1 MKSPALILWGRQD
14 KVYAVSGVE
23 FFRNLLPNSECVIFD
38 DCGHFMAIDKPEE
51 TTRKKKKKELLTSA
65 EQLTRHVLDGLN
77 NDVSEC
83 YKNQKRIDHACKQ
96 LTSQSNLLLKQSQAW
111 ITLIGQFTDALKEL
125 GDVENYSKIIE
136 RECLSITNIL
146 ANVHQDMTQN
156 RQQTN
161 DTNPQDSLNPSE

>member
-1 MKSPALILWGRQD
+1 MLSNIYRQHTE
-14 KVYAVSGVE
+14 YVSVLKQKQE
-23 FFRNLLPNSECVIFD
+23 
-38 DCGHFMAIDKPEE
+38 
-51 TTRKKKKKELLTSA
+51 KKKKELLTST

-96 LTSQSNLLLKQSQAW
+96 LTTQSNQLAKQSQAW

-146 ANVHQDMTQN
+146 ATVHQDMTKSKQTDDIRLAGVPLIKSIPPSHIITTHN
-156 RQQTN
+156 RQQIDDN
-161 DTNPQDSLNPSE
+161 NPQDSSNPSE